1 MKRALTAIAALTV
14 FAVSFVLAG
23 AWFSPLSEIGEVYE
37 YRDNAPQK
45 RVYGLYMPYQ
55 TVRTDFDGDESA
67 MYAALSSIDA
77 EVIKTAESGGTVI
90 VYAFSPRVASEIL
103 TTENGEYNL
112 MAAYSNGRVCI
123 GSPVLGGSY

>member
-1 MKRALTAIAALTV
+1 MKRALTAFAALIV
-14 FAVSFVLAG
+14 FALSLVIAG
-23 AWFSPLSEIGEVYE
+23 AWFSPLSKIGEVYE
-37 YRDNAPQK
+37 YRDNARNK

-77 EVIKTAESGGTVI
+77 EVVKTAESGGTVI
-90 VYAFSPRVASEIL
+90 VYAFSPRVASKSLE
-103 TTENGEYNL
+103 TDGKKYNL
-112 MAAYSNGRVCI
+112 MAAYKNGRVCI